1 MMGGE
6 IMINGHQEKA
16 AVLVEALPYIKEFC
30 GKRVVIKYGGSAMA
44 DEKLK
49 DAIMKD
55 IVLMKY
61 VGMKPIVVH
70 GGGPAVNEMLERVGI
85 KSAFVNGLRVT
96 DEETMEIVQM
106 VLAGRINKEIATLL
120 NSHGAKAVGLCGKDS
135 GLLRVEKQF
144 VKVKDGSGS
153 VNMDIGLVG
162 QVREVDTEILDVL
175 TDNGFIPVIAPIG
188 TGPGGQSYNIN
199 ADYAASAI
207 AGAVKA
213 DKLVLLTDVE
223 GIMDSRGG
231 EEKLVSSVN
240 RQEAAQLMDEGVIT
254 GGMIPKVQC
263 CLEALEKGVGR
274 IHIINGTVMHSLLLE
289 IFTESGI
296 GTMIEN

>member
-1 MMGGE
+1 MT
-6 IMINGHQEKA
+6 NGRQEKA
-16 AVLVEALPYIKEFC
+16 AVLVETLPYIKEFY

-44 DEKLK
+44 SDKLK
-49 DAIMKD
+49 EAIMKD

-70 GGGPAVNEMLERVGI
+70 GGGPAVNRMLERVGI

-96 DEETMEIVQM
+96 DEQTMEIVQM
-106 VLAGRINKEIATLL
+106 VLAGSINKDIVTLL

-135 GLLRVEKQF
+135 GLLRVERQF
-144 VKVKDGSGS
+144 VKVNDGSGS
-153 VNMDIGLVG
+153 VDMDIGLVE

-188 TGPGGQSYNIN
+188 TGPGGRSYNVN

-240 RQEAAQLMDEGVIT
+240 RQEAARLMEEGVIT

-296 GTMIEN
+296 GTMIENK

>member
-1 MMGGE
+1 MT
-6 IMINGHQEKA
+6 NGRQEKA
-16 AVLVEALPYIKEFC
+16 AVLVEALPYIKEFY

-44 DEKLK
+44 SDKLK
-49 DAIMKD
+49 EAIMKD

-70 GGGPAVNEMLERVGI
+70 GGGPAVNRMLERVGI
-85 KSAFVNGLRVT
+85 KSVFVNGLRVT
-96 DEETMEIVQM
+96 DEQTMEIVQM
-106 VLAGRINKEIATLL
+106 VLAGSINKDIVTLL

-135 GLLRVEKQF
+135 GLLRVERQF
-144 VKVKDGSGS
+144 VKVNDGSGS
-153 VNMDIGLVG
+153 VDMDIGLVG

-188 TGPGGQSYNIN
+188 TGPGGRSYNVN

-240 RQEAAQLMDEGVIT
+240 RQEAAWLMEEGVIT

-296 GTMIEN
+296 GTMIENK

>member
-1 MMGGE
+1 MT
-6 IMINGHQEKA
+6 NGRQEKA
-16 AVLVEALPYIKEFC
+16 AVLVETLPYIKEFY

-44 DEKLK
+44 SDKLK
-49 DAIMKD
+49 EAIMKD

-70 GGGPAVNEMLERVGI
+70 GGGPAVNRMLERVGI

-96 DEETMEIVQM
+96 DEQTMEIVQM
-106 VLAGRINKEIATLL
+106 VLAGSINKDIVTLL

-135 GLLRVEKQF
+135 GLLRVERQF
-144 VKVKDGSGS
+144 VKVNDGSGS
-153 VNMDIGLVG
+153 VDMDIGLVG

-188 TGPGGQSYNIN
+188 TGPGGQSYNVN

-240 RQEAAQLMDEGVIT
+240 RQEAARLMEEGVIT

-296 GTMIEN
+296 GTMIENK

>member
-1 MMGGE
+1 MT
-6 IMINGHQEKA
+6 NGRQEKA
-16 AVLVEALPYIKEFC
+16 AVLVETLPYIKEFY

-44 DEKLK
+44 SDKLK
-49 DAIMKD
+49 EAIMKD

-70 GGGPAVNEMLERVGI
+70 GGGPAVNRMLERVGI

-96 DEETMEIVQM
+96 DEQTMEIVQM
-106 VLAGRINKEIATLL
+106 VLAGSINKDIVTLL

-135 GLLRVEKQF
+135 GLLRVERQF
-144 VKVKDGSGS
+144 VKVNDGSGS
-153 VNMDIGLVG
+153 VDMDIGLVG

-188 TGPGGQSYNIN
+188 TGPGGQSYNVN

-240 RQEAAQLMDEGVIT
+240 RQEAARLMEEGVIT

>member
-1 MMGGE
+1 MT
-6 IMINGHQEKA
+6 NGRQEKA
-16 AVLVEALPYIKEFC
+16 AVLVEALPYIKEFY

-44 DEKLK
+44 SDKLK
-49 DAIMKD
+49 EAIMKD

-70 GGGPAVNEMLERVGI
+70 GGGPAVNRMLERVGI

-96 DEETMEIVQM
+96 DEQTMEIVQM
-106 VLAGRINKEIATLL
+106 VLAGSINKDIVTLL

-135 GLLRVEKQF
+135 GLLRVERQF
-144 VKVKDGSGS
+144 VKVNDGSGS
-153 VNMDIGLVG
+153 VDMDIGLVG

-188 TGPGGQSYNIN
+188 TGPGGQSYNVN

-240 RQEAAQLMDEGVIT
+240 RQEAARLMEEGVIT

>member
-1 MMGGE
+1 
-6 IMINGHQEKA
+6 
-16 AVLVEALPYIKEFC
+16 
-30 GKRVVIKYGGSAMA
+30 
-44 DEKLK
+44 
-49 DAIMKD
+49 
-55 IVLMKY
+55 
-61 VGMKPIVVH
+61 
-70 GGGPAVNEMLERVGI
+70 
-85 KSAFVNGLRVT
+85 
-96 DEETMEIVQM
+96 M
-106 VLAGRINKEIATLL
+106 VLAGSINKDIVTLL

-135 GLLRVEKQF
+135 GLLRVERQF
-144 VKVKDGSGS
+144 VKVNDGSGS
-153 VNMDIGLVG
+153 VDIDIGLVG

-188 TGPGGQSYNIN
+188 TGPGGQSYNVN

-240 RQEAAQLMDEGVIT
+240 RQEAARLMEEGVIT

>member
-1 MMGGE
+1 MT
-6 IMINGHQEKA
+6 NGRQEKA
-16 AVLVEALPYIKEFC
+16 AVLVEALPYIKEFY

-44 DEKLK
+44 SDKLK
-49 DAIMKD
+49 EAIMKD

-70 GGGPAVNEMLERVGI
+70 GGGPAVNRMLERVGI

-96 DEETMEIVQM
+96 DEQTMEIVQM
-106 VLAGRINKEIATLL
+106 VLAGSINKDIVTLL

-135 GLLRVEKQF
+135 GLLRVERQF
-144 VKVKDGSGS
+144 VKVNDGSGS
-153 VNMDIGLVG
+153 VDIDIGLVG

-188 TGPGGQSYNIN
+188 TGPGGRSYNVN

-240 RQEAAQLMDEGVIT
+240 RQEAARLMEEGVIT

>member
-1 MMGGE
+1 MT
-6 IMINGHQEKA
+6 NGRQEKA
-16 AVLVEALPYIKEFC
+16 AVLVEALPYIKEFY

-44 DEKLK
+44 SDKLK
-49 DAIMKD
+49 EAIMKD

-70 GGGPAVNEMLERVGI
+70 GGGPAVNRMLERVGI

-96 DEETMEIVQM
+96 DEQTMEIVQM
-106 VLAGRINKEIATLL
+106 VLAGSINKDIVTLL

-135 GLLRVEKQF
+135 GLLRVERQF
-144 VKVKDGSGS
+144 VKVNDGSGS
-153 VNMDIGLVG
+153 VDMDIGLVG

-240 RQEAAQLMDEGVIT
+240 RQEAARLMEEGVIT

>member
-70 GGGPAVNEMLERVGI
+70 GGGPAVNQMLERVGI

-106 VLAGRINKEIATLL
+106 VLAGSINKEIVTLL

>member
-1 MMGGE
+1 MT
-6 IMINGHQEKA
+6 NGRQEKA
-16 AVLVEALPYIKEFC
+16 AVLVETLPYIKEFY

-44 DEKLK
+44 SDKLK
-49 DAIMKD
+49 EAIMKD

-70 GGGPAVNEMLERVGI
+70 GGGPAVNRMLERVGI

-96 DEETMEIVQM
+96 DEQTMEIVQM
-106 VLAGRINKEIATLL
+106 VLAGSINKDIVTLL

-135 GLLRVEKQF
+135 GLLRVERQF
-144 VKVKDGSGS
+144 VKVNDGSGS
-153 VNMDIGLVG
+153 VDIDIGLVG

-188 TGPGGQSYNIN
+188 TGPGGQSYNVN

-240 RQEAAQLMDEGVIT
+240 RQEAARLMEEGVIT

>member
-1 MMGGE
+1 MT
-6 IMINGHQEKA
+6 NGRQEKA
-16 AVLVEALPYIKEFC
+16 AVLVEALPYIKEFY

-44 DEKLK
+44 SDKLK
-49 DAIMKD
+49 EAIMKD

-70 GGGPAVNEMLERVGI
+70 GGGPAVNRMLERVGI
-85 KSAFVNGLRVT
+85 KSVFVNGLRVT
-96 DEETMEIVQM
+96 DEQTMEIVQM
-106 VLAGRINKEIATLL
+106 VLAGSINKDIVTLL

-135 GLLRVEKQF
+135 GLLRVERQF
-144 VKVKDGSGS
+144 VKVNDGSGS
-153 VNMDIGLVG
+153 VDMDIGLVG

-188 TGPGGQSYNIN
+188 TGPGGRSYNVN

-240 RQEAAQLMDEGVIT
+240 RQEAARLMEEGVIT

-296 GTMIEN
+296 GTMIENK

>member
-1 MMGGE
+1 MT
-6 IMINGHQEKA
+6 NGRQEKA
-16 AVLVEALPYIKEFC
+16 AVLVEALPYIKEFY

-44 DEKLK
+44 SDKLK
-49 DAIMKD
+49 EAIMKD

-70 GGGPAVNEMLERVGI
+70 GGGPAVNRMLERVGI
-85 KSAFVNGLRVT
+85 KSVFVNGLRVT
-96 DEETMEIVQM
+96 DEQTMEIVQM
-106 VLAGRINKEIATLL
+106 VLAGSINKDIVTLL

-135 GLLRVEKQF
+135 GLLRVERQF
-144 VKVKDGSGS
+144 VKVNDGSGS
-153 VNMDIGLVG
+153 VDIDIGLVG

-188 TGPGGQSYNIN
+188 TGPGGQSYNVN

-240 RQEAAQLMDEGVIT
+240 RQEAARLMEEGVIT

>member
-1 MMGGE
+1 MK
-6 IMINGHQEKA
+6 NVRQEKA
-16 AVLVEALPYIKEFC
+16 AVLVEALPYIKEFY
-30 GKRVVIKYGGSAMA
+30 GKKVVIKYGGSAMA

-135 GLLRVEKQF
+135 GLLRVERQF

-153 VNMDIGLVG
+153 ANMDIGLVG
-162 QVREVDTEILDVL
+162 QVKEVDTEILDVL

-223 GIMDSRGG
+223 GIMDSRVG
-231 EEKLVSSVN
+231 EEKLISSVN
-240 RQEAAQLMDEGVIT
+240 RQDAARLMEEGVIT

>member
-1 MMGGE
+1 
-6 IMINGHQEKA
+6 
-16 AVLVEALPYIKEFC
+16 
-30 GKRVVIKYGGSAMA
+30 
-44 DEKLK
+44 
-49 DAIMKD
+49 
-55 IVLMKY
+55 
-61 VGMKPIVVH
+61 
-70 GGGPAVNEMLERVGI
+70 
-85 KSAFVNGLRVT
+85 
-96 DEETMEIVQM
+96 M
-106 VLAGRINKEIATLL
+106 VLAGSINKDIVTLL

-135 GLLRVEKQF
+135 GLLRVERQF
-144 VKVKDGSGS
+144 VKVNDGSGS
-153 VNMDIGLVG
+153 VDMDIGLVG

-188 TGPGGQSYNIN
+188 TGPGGRSYNVN

-240 RQEAAQLMDEGVIT
+240 RQEAARLMEEGVIT

-296 GTMIEN
+296 GTMIENK

>member
-1 MMGGE
+1 MT
-6 IMINGHQEKA
+6 NGRQEKA
-16 AVLVEALPYIKEFC
+16 AVLVEALPYIKEFY

-44 DEKLK
+44 SDKLK
-49 DAIMKD
+49 EAIMKD

-70 GGGPAVNEMLERVGI
+70 GGGPAVNRMLERVGI

-96 DEETMEIVQM
+96 DEQTMEIVQM
-106 VLAGRINKEIATLL
+106 VLAGSINKDIVTLL

-135 GLLRVEKQF
+135 GLLRVERQF
-144 VKVKDGSGS
+144 VKVNDGSGS
-153 VNMDIGLVG
+153 VDMDIGLVG

-188 TGPGGQSYNIN
+188 TGPGGRSYNVN

-240 RQEAAQLMDEGVIT
+240 RQEAARLMEEGVIT

-296 GTMIEN
+296 GTMIENK

>member
-1 MMGGE
+1 MT
-6 IMINGHQEKA
+6 NGRQEKA
-16 AVLVEALPYIKEFC
+16 AVLVEALPYIKEFY

-44 DEKLK
+44 SDKLK
-49 DAIMKD
+49 EAIMKD

-70 GGGPAVNEMLERVGI
+70 GGGPAVNRMLERVGI

-96 DEETMEIVQM
+96 DEQTMEIVQM
-106 VLAGRINKEIATLL
+106 VLAGSINKDIVTLL

-135 GLLRVEKQF
+135 GLLRVERQF
-144 VKVKDGSGS
+144 VKVNDGSGS
-153 VNMDIGLVG
+153 VDIDIGLVG

-188 TGPGGQSYNIN
+188 TGPGGQSYNVN

-240 RQEAAQLMDEGVIT
+240 RQEAARLMEEGVIT

>member
-1 MMGGE
+1 MT
-6 IMINGHQEKA
+6 NGRQEKA
-16 AVLVEALPYIKEFC
+16 AVLVEALPYIKEFY

-44 DEKLK
+44 SDKLK
-49 DAIMKD
+49 KAIMKD

-70 GGGPAVNEMLERVGI
+70 GGGPAVNRMLERVGI

-96 DEETMEIVQM
+96 DEQTMEIVQM
-106 VLAGRINKEIATLL
+106 VLAGSINKDIVTLL

-135 GLLRVEKQF
+135 GLLRVERQF
-144 VKVKDGSGS
+144 VKVNDGSGS
-153 VNMDIGLVG
+153 VDIDIGLVG

-188 TGPGGQSYNIN
+188 TGPGGQSYNVN

-240 RQEAAQLMDEGVIT
+240 RQEAARLMEEGVIT

>member
-1 MMGGE
+1 MT
-6 IMINGHQEKA
+6 NGRQEKA
-16 AVLVEALPYIKEFC
+16 AVLVEALPYIKEFY

-44 DEKLK
+44 SDKLK
-49 DAIMKD
+49 EAIMKD

-70 GGGPAVNEMLERVGI
+70 GGGPAVNRMLERVGI

-96 DEETMEIVQM
+96 DEQTMEIVQM
-106 VLAGRINKEIATLL
+106 VLAGSINKDIVTLL

-135 GLLRVEKQF
+135 GLLRVERQF
-144 VKVKDGSGS
+144 VKVNDGSGS
-153 VNMDIGLVG
+153 VDMDIGLVG

-188 TGPGGQSYNIN
+188 TGPGGRSYNVN

-240 RQEAAQLMDEGVIT
+240 RQEAAWLMEEGVIT

>member
-1 MMGGE
+1 MT
-6 IMINGHQEKA
+6 NGRQEKA
-16 AVLVEALPYIKEFC
+16 AVLVEALPYIKEFY

-44 DEKLK
+44 SDKLK
-49 DAIMKD
+49 EAIMKD

-70 GGGPAVNEMLERVGI
+70 GGGPAVNRMLERVGI

-96 DEETMEIVQM
+96 DEQTMEIVQM
-106 VLAGRINKEIATLL
+106 VLAGSINKDIVTLL

-135 GLLRVEKQF
+135 GLLRVERQF
-144 VKVKDGSGS
+144 VKVNDGSGS
-153 VNMDIGLVG
+153 VDMDIGLVG

-188 TGPGGQSYNIN
+188 TGPGGRSYNVN

-240 RQEAAQLMDEGVIT
+240 RQEAARLMEEGVIT

>member
-1 MMGGE
+1 MT
-6 IMINGHQEKA
+6 NGRQEKA
-16 AVLVEALPYIKEFC
+16 AVLVEALPYIKEFY

-44 DEKLK
+44 SDKLK
-49 DAIMKD
+49 EAIMKD

-70 GGGPAVNEMLERVGI
+70 GGGPAVNRMLERVGI

-96 DEETMEIVQM
+96 DEQTMEIVQM
-106 VLAGRINKEIATLL
+106 VLAGSINKDIVTLL

-135 GLLRVEKQF
+135 GLLRVERQF
-144 VKVKDGSGS
+144 VKVNDGSGS
-153 VNMDIGLVG
+153 VDIDIGLVG

-188 TGPGGQSYNIN
+188 TGPGGRSYNVN

-240 RQEAAQLMDEGVIT
+240 RQEAARLMEEGVIT

-296 GTMIEN
+296 GTMIENK

>member
-1 MMGGE
+1 MT
-6 IMINGHQEKA
+6 NGRQEKA
-16 AVLVEALPYIKEFC
+16 AVLVEALPYIKEFY

-44 DEKLK
+44 SDKLK
-49 DAIMKD
+49 EAIMKD

-70 GGGPAVNEMLERVGI
+70 GGGPAVNRMLERVGI

-96 DEETMEIVQM
+96 DEQTMEIVQM
-106 VLAGRINKEIATLL
+106 VLAGSINKDIVTLL

-135 GLLRVEKQF
+135 GLLRVERQF
-144 VKVKDGSGS
+144 VKVNDGSGS
-153 VNMDIGLVG
+153 VDIDIGLVG

-188 TGPGGQSYNIN
+188 TGPGGRSYNVN

-240 RQEAAQLMDEGVIT
+240 RQEAAWLMEEGVIT

-296 GTMIEN
+296 GTMIENK

>member
-1 MMGGE
+1 MT
-6 IMINGHQEKA
+6 NGRQEKA
-16 AVLVEALPYIKEFC
+16 AVLVETLPYIKEFY

-44 DEKLK
+44 SDKLK
-49 DAIMKD
+49 EAIMKD

-70 GGGPAVNEMLERVGI
+70 GGGPAVNRMLERVGI

-96 DEETMEIVQM
+96 DEQTMEIVQM
-106 VLAGRINKEIATLL
+106 VLAGSINKDIVTLL

-135 GLLRVEKQF
+135 GLLRVERQF
-144 VKVKDGSGS
+144 VKVNDGSGS
-153 VNMDIGLVG
+153 VDIDIGLVG

-188 TGPGGQSYNIN
+188 TGPGGQSYNVN

-231 EEKLVSSVN
+231 KKSWYPPL
-240 RQEAAQLMDEGVIT
+240 T
-254 GGMIPKVQC
+254 GKRLRG
-263 CLEALEKGVGR
+263 
-274 IHIINGTVMHSLLLE
+274 
-289 IFTESGI
+289 
-296 GTMIEN
+296 

>member
-1 MMGGE
+1 MT
-6 IMINGHQEKA
+6 NGRQEKA
-16 AVLVEALPYIKEFC
+16 AVLVETLPYIKEFY

-44 DEKLK
+44 SDKLK
-49 DAIMKD
+49 EAIMKD
-55 IVLMKY
+55 MVLMKY

-70 GGGPAVNEMLERVGI
+70 GGGPAVNRMLERVGI

-96 DEETMEIVQM
+96 DEQTMEIVQM
-106 VLAGRINKEIATLL
+106 VLAGSINKDIVTLL

-135 GLLRVEKQF
+135 GLLRVERQF
-144 VKVKDGSGS
+144 VKVNDGSGS
-153 VNMDIGLVG
+153 VDIDIGLVG

-188 TGPGGQSYNIN
+188 TGPGGQSYNVN

-240 RQEAAQLMDEGVIT
+240 RQEAARLMEEGVIT

>member
-1 MMGGE
+1 MT
-6 IMINGHQEKA
+6 NGRQEKA
-16 AVLVEALPYIKEFC
+16 AVLVEALPYIKEFY

-70 GGGPAVNEMLERVGI
+70 GGGPAVNRMLERVGI

-96 DEETMEIVQM
+96 DEQTMEIVQM
-106 VLAGRINKEIATLL
+106 VLAGSINKDIVTLL

-135 GLLRVEKQF
+135 GLLRVERQF
-144 VKVKDGSGS
+144 VKVNDGSGS
-153 VNMDIGLVG
+153 VDIDIGLVG

-188 TGPGGQSYNIN
+188 TGPGGQSYNVN

-240 RQEAAQLMDEGVIT
+240 RQEAARLMEEGVIT

>member
-1 MMGGE
+1 MT
-6 IMINGHQEKA
+6 NGRQEKA
-16 AVLVEALPYIKEFC
+16 AVLVEALPYIKEFY

-44 DEKLK
+44 SDKLK
-49 DAIMKD
+49 EAIMKD

-70 GGGPAVNEMLERVGI
+70 GGGPAVNRMLERVGI

-96 DEETMEIVQM
+96 DEQTMEIVQM
-106 VLAGRINKEIATLL
+106 VLAGSINKDIVTLL

-135 GLLRVEKQF
+135 GLLRVERQF
-144 VKVKDGSGS
+144 VKVNDGSGS
-153 VNMDIGLVG
+153 VDIDIGLVG

-188 TGPGGQSYNIN
+188 TGPGGQSYNVN

-240 RQEAAQLMDEGVIT
+240 RQEAARLMEEGVIT

-296 GTMIEN
+296 GTMIENK

>member
-1 MMGGE
+1 MT
-6 IMINGHQEKA
+6 NGRQEKA
-16 AVLVEALPYIKEFC
+16 AVLVETLPYIKEFY

-44 DEKLK
+44 SDKLK
-49 DAIMKD
+49 EAIMKD

-70 GGGPAVNEMLERVGI
+70 GGGPAVNRMLERVGI

-96 DEETMEIVQM
+96 DEQTMEIVQM
-106 VLAGRINKEIATLL
+106 VLAGSINKDIVTLL

-135 GLLRVEKQF
+135 GLLRVERQF
-144 VKVKDGSGS
+144 VKVNDGSGS
-153 VNMDIGLVG
+153 VDMDIGLVG

-188 TGPGGQSYNIN
+188 TGPGGRSYNVN

-240 RQEAAQLMDEGVIT
+240 RQEAARLMEEGVIT